1 VWCWGGAQD
10 EDGGVGGEGLGGTQS
25 INSTTGPPPL
35 LGANS
40 LTDVLLSGAEA
51 EEAGM
56 WVTAVRAII
65 TLVCHS
71 CK

>member
-1 VWCWGGAQD
+1 MVQD
-10 EDGGVGGEGLGGTQS
+10 EDGGLGGEGLGGPHATS
-25 INSTTGPPPL
+25 AIGPPTL